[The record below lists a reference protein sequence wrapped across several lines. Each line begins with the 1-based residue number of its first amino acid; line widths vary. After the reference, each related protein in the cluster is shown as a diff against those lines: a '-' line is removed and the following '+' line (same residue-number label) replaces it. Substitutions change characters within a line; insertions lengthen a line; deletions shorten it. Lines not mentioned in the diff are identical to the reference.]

1 VRAGNPGPH
10 SLFAG
15 TGRPAY
21 PAELELSSHRRG
33 RRDGFPGKAQAARE
47 KVCNRC
53 WSAAGSCLFISAF
66 SLLLDE
72 IIEFGRKGLR
82 ERHYDELAL
91 DLLAQDG
98 VRPS

>member
-1 VRAGNPGPH
+1 
-10 SLFAG
+10 L
-15 TGRPAY
+15 
-21 PAELELSSHRRG
+21 
-33 RRDGFPGKAQAARE
+33 
-47 KVCNRC
+47 
-53 WSAAGSCLFISAF
+53 AAGSCLFISAF

-91 DLLAQDG
+91 DLLAQGG